1 MRNFSFLLTLFLCY
15 TSTLASQTELDFFNL
30 VEEIQTLVKQA
41 QVNKDPEAYLKAAKL
56 LRKNP
61 NIRPLFKADSSE
73 KDYFNPF
80 TLLDLA
86 APLSESK
93 SQRNRILR
101 ERAKLLKIEQPFS
114 EMNLPENEMR
124 VPGASNIFITSK
136 ESKSRSFAV
145 KNTQELEIR
154 FKEGEKI
161 GIEILDIS
169 SNEMVESIK
178 EDKSERREKIIRFQA
193 QANRLYQVVMNNDF
207 PNADDFTLAI
217 IVVK

>member
-1 MRNFSFLLTLFLCY
+1 MRNFSLLFVLFWCS
-15 TSTLASQTELDFFNL
+15 TSTTTGQTEPDFFGL
-30 VEEIQTLVKQA
+30 VEEIQTLVEQA
-41 QVNKDPEAYLKAAKL
+41 QANKDPEAYLKAAKI

-61 NIRPLFKADSSE
+61 TIRPLFKADSSE

-80 TLLDLA
+80 TLLELA

-93 SQRNRILR
+93 SQRNRILK
-101 ERAKLLKIEQPFS
+101 ERARLLRVEQPFNAM
-114 EMNLPENEMR
+114 EIGENEMR
-124 VPGASNIFITSK
+124 VPGASNIFITSNQ
-136 ESKSRSFAV
+136 SKSRSFAL

-169 SNEMVESIK
+169 SNETVESVK
-178 EDKSERREKIIRFQA
+178 EDKSERREKIIRFEA
-193 QANRLYQVVMNNDF
+193 KANRRYQVVMNNDF